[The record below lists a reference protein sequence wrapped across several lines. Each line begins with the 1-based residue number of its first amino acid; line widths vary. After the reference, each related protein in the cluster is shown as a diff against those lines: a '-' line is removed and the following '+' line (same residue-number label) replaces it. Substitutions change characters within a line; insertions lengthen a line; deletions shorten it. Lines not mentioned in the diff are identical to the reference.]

1 MRPLGEVTRRPRI
14 AAVLEQ
20 YPNRATYLC
29 KSWTPVSSDCEA
41 TVIRVLGP
49 FEDNEERAEWISR
62 CPDDGTITLIKLD
75 IDANGK
81 PYLDFNE

>member
-1 MRPLGEVTRRPRI
+1 MSSLDSVRLRTIPEPGDRPVQKLDAR
-14 AAVLEQ
+14 
-20 YPNRATYLC
+20 
-29 KSWTPVSSDCEA
+29 SSDCEA

-62 CPDDGTITLIKLD
+62 CPDDETITLIKLA

-81 PYLDFNE
+81 PYLNFNE